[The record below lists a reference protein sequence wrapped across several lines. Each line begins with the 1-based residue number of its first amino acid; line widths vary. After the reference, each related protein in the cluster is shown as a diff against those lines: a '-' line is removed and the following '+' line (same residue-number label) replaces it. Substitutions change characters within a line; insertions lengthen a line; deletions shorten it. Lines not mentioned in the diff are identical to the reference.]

1 MGGLSVRHTENIM
14 VRGRTGGFSVMSEN
28 ILLPRKDRWVK
39 SHDRHPENIMVTE
52 EG

>member
-1 MGGLSVRHTENIM
+1 MSDTENIM
-14 VRGRTGGFSVMSEN
+14 VRGRTGGLSVMSEN